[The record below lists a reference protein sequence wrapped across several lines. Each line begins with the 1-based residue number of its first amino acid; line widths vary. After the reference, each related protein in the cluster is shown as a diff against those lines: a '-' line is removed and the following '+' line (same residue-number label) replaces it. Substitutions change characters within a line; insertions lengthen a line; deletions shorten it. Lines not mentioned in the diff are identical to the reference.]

1 MDTRILALA
10 VPSAAILAAL
20 VWHSLAA
27 LPRRQAIWFW
37 GSVLV
42 YGVLRGLGVR
52 FVTTS
57 IGASFPYEIR
67 NPMLSFAGVSA
78 QEVVGWAVVTYLAL
92 WIGARRRTLF
102 AQVVWASLFLGSIAW
117 AIEAAAIAA
126 RWWHW
131 TVPTASRVF
140 MNVPA
145 IGIVDWFFVGIDF
158 VLPFA
163 AFASGWRWRRL
174 TLAAFPIHFGG
185 HLLPGLWL
193 HVIHWTLVLIVAWLA
208 LRSDAP
214 RAGFAEVRSWIPT
227 AGLAVIVLDVAMV
240 QTLMAGR
247 PELVRSIIPVVV
259 LWIAGLRR
267 FSTAWLRR
275 HPAAVMVAI
284 ALFAVLLHRQSHHE
298 RQDMT
303 RRLDAALAE
312 RDRGNVTSALRE
324 FDAIARDHP
333 TSYAALA
340 FSGEIEYRNGQL
352 DAARNRF
359 ARSVEIKQDF
369 VRGYRFLAVIDRQ
382 MGRQSDWAKRGLEID
397 PHDIQLRYLAGEDV
411 LSRIDSA
418 ETAAGMAALAYEVGD
433 GAGAKR
439 MVEAGL
445 TRWPENVRLR
455 QIDMRISARPVTN
468 PR

>member
-10 VPSAAILAAL
+10 VPSAVILAAL
-20 VWHSLAA
+20 VWHSAAA
-27 LPRRQAIWFW
+27 LPRRQAAGFW
-37 GSVLV
+37 ISVVV

-67 NPMLSFAGVSA
+67 NPMLSVGGVSA
-78 QEVVGWAVVTYLAL
+78 QEVAGWAVVAYLAL
-92 WIGARRRTLF
+92 WIGARRKTLF

-158 VLPFA
+158 VWPFA
-163 AFASGWRWRRL
+163 AFATRWRWRWL

-185 HLLPGLWL
+185 HLLPGIWL
-193 HVIHWTLVLIVAWLA
+193 HVIHWMLVLIVAWLA

-214 RAGFAEVRSWIPT
+214 QARFADVRSWIPT
-227 AGLAVIVLDVAMV
+227 AGLAVIVVDVAMV

-247 PELVRSIIPVVV
+247 PELVRSIIPVVI
-259 LWIAGLRR
+259 LWLAGLRR
-267 FSTAWLRR
+267 VSTAWLPR
-275 HPAAVMVAI
+275 HPLAVMLAI
-284 ALFAVLLHRQSHHE
+284 ALFAVMLHWQSHRDRE
-298 RQDMT
+298 DMT
-303 RRLDAALAE
+303 KRLDAAIAE
-312 RDRGNVTSALRE
+312 RDRGNLTSARRQL
-324 FDAIARDHP
+324 DAIARDHP

-340 FSGEIEYRNGQL
+340 FSGEIDYRSGQL
-352 DAARNRF
+352 DAARGKF
-359 ARSVEIKQDF
+359 ARAVGIKQDF
-369 VRGYRFLAVIDRQ
+369 TRGYRFLAVIDRQ
-382 MGRQSDWAKRGLEID
+382 TDRQSEWAKRGLEID
-397 PHDIQLRYLAGEDV
+397 PNDIQLRYLAGEDI

-418 ETAAGMAALAYEVGD
+418 EVAAGMAALAYEVGD
-433 GAGAKR
+433 GAGAAR
-439 MVEAGL
+439 IVEAGL
-445 TRWPENVRLR
+445 ARWPDDARLR
-455 QIDMRISARPVTN
+455 RIKMKISASSAPLR
-468 PR
+468 